1 MGSRRVGHDW
11 ATEQQQQC
19 PLRKGS
25 YLVSLP
31 CGRYHDSVCIWPLGT
46 PGAPIHITW
55 TKSLHSPGNE
65 LHKGI
70 SPVSWRWHCQFYNF
84 FLKKQIWA
92 IYLCRKLTTEEKNL
106 AYFQGSYA
114 QLRLPPSLPI
124 CADTKQTKIKVSRG
138 LRGKEES
145 LQKKPGPQLSKG

>member
-1 MGSRRVGHDW
+1 MSCTKVYL
-11 ATEQQQQC
+11 QC
-19 PLRKGS
+19 PGGDTANS
-25 YLVSLP
+25 T
-31 CGRYHDSVCIWPLGT
+31 I
-46 PGAPIHITW
+46 
-55 TKSLHSPGNE
+55 
-65 LHKGI
+65 
-70 SPVSWRWHCQFYNF
+70 F
-84 FLKKQIWA
+84 FKETNINWA

-124 CADTKQTKIKVSRG
+124 CADTKQTKIKVYRG